1 MLIELKNVSKRYAGG
16 VGPAVDS
23 LNLAVKHG
31 EIISILGPSGCG
43 KTTTLR
49 LIAGLDRPDEG
60 EIILGGKTAAGR
72 GVFVQ
77 PERRNIGMVFQD
89 LALFPNMTVRENVA
103 FGLHGFEK
111 GRKEKI
117 VDLMLGMVGLF
128 GMAERYPH
136 QLSGGQQQRVA
147 LARALAPCPIVVL
160 LDEPFSNL
168 DADMRVQMRAEVHRI
183 LHEANATAIFVT
195 HDQEEAFTMADKVA
209 VMREGRIEQ
218 VDVPE
223 RIYHAPATK
232 FVADF
237 VGQADFIKGKIN
249 GSVIITEIGEFAN
262 VTKHL
267 DGREVELMIR
277 PDDVG
282 IAKDDKGIGFIIS
295 RNFKGSENLYSVQL
309 PSGAV
314 VHSSQASTVVYDEGT
329 RVKLSIK
336 PEHIVVFLNGEVATV
351 IARN

>member
-1 MLIELKNVSKRYAGG
+1 MVIELKNVSKRYAGG
-16 VGPAVDS
+16 GPPAVES
-23 LNLAVKHG
+23 LNLTVKHG
-31 EIISILGPSGCG
+31 EIVSILGPSGCG

-49 LIAGLDRPDEG
+49 LIAGLERPEEG
-60 EIILGGKTAAGR
+60 EIILGGKTVAGR
-72 GVFVQ
+72 GDFVQ

-89 LALFPNMTVRENVA
+89 LALFPHMTVRENVA
-103 FGLHGFEK
+103 FGLQGFEK

-183 LHEANATAIFVT
+183 LHEAKATAIFVT
-195 HDQEEAFTMADKVA
+195 HDQEEAFSMADRVA

-237 VGQADFIKGKIN
+237 VGQADFIKGWIN
-249 GSVIITEIGEFAN
+249 GKVIVTEIGEFAN

-267 DGREVELMIR
+267 DGKEVELMIR

-295 RNFKGSENLYSVQL
+295 RNFRGSENLYAVQL
-309 PSGAV
+309 PSGSI
-314 VHSSQASTVVYDEGT
+314 VHSSQASTVVFDEGT
-329 RVKLSIK
+329 RVRLSIA
-336 PEHIVVFLNGEVATV
+336 PEHIVVFLNGEVATD
-351 IARN
+351 